1 MIGKDYFAVQKML
14 NLKLAACTGQNFPRD
29 VELRTVL
36 STGSVYNL
44 AGASVLLFCFPTT
57 NAGQAIP
64 IGGRFHYARTASPPG
79 LKVGDGCQREP
90 PSGMRAR
97 GSRGEA

>member
-1 MIGKDYFAVQKML
+1 MF
-14 NLKLAACTGQNFPRD
+14 NLKQVARTSQNFPRD

-44 AGASVLLFCFPTT
+44 AAATVLIFCFPTK

-79 LKVGDGCQREP
+79 PNVGDGCQLEP
-90 PSGMRAR
+90 LITRRLR